1 MLADFSVEIQPL
13 LYSTGNSDGTV
24 SLKLLKFFK
33 DLCVKKK
40 KKKKYVVC
48 VQWRIQISEQAGMC
62 ASSRKENACH
72 LLVDGTV
79 PLLILVKV
87 LTNICLF
94 VLATLF

>member
-13 LYSTGNSDGTV
+13 LYSTGIPDGTV
-24 SLKLLKFFK
+24 SLKLLKFLK
-33 DLCVKKK
+33 GLCLKKK
-40 KKKKYVVC
+40 KKVC
-48 VQWRIQISEQAGMC
+48 VQWRIQISEQAGRC
-62 ASSRKENACH
+62 ASSRKENVYH
-72 LLVDGTV
+72 LLMDGTV